1 VTLIDHGSGWRY
13 YDAAAAPPAVWKERT
28 FNDSSWRLG
37 ETPLGYGDGDEATV
51 VDSANGRITTYCR
64 RSFSVAAPASIG
76 ALTLR
81 LVRDDGAAVYL
92 NGAEVGRTNLP
103 PGALTSATLATANVG
118 GTEEKTQAWVTEIP
132 PSLLVAGSNV
142 LAVETHQSGA
152 SSSDISMD
160 AELIASPRAEPVI
173 VPAHS
178 WWRFSDSAAAPAAN
192 WAATGFDDA
201 AWPSGRGRLGYGNDG
216 EWTPLLFGANP
227 AVKPLAA
234 WFRHTFILEGAG
246 RYGSLRVRLQRDD
259 GAIVY
264 LNGTELFRDNLP
276 EGVLTNS
283 VRALSGQ
290 GGTDETLWR
299 TFIVPA
305 SALREGR
312 NVVAVQVHQAALDSS
327 DIGFDVELTGI
338 VHPPLQAT
346 WSVAQLILTT
356 SPGFSNWT
364 PESAGSLNGVWTAV
378 TATPVLS
385 GGQVRYTLPAPAVRQ
400 YYRMRRTGD

>member
-1 VTLIDHGSGWRY
+1 
-13 YDAAAAPPAVWKERT
+13 
-28 FNDSSWRLG
+28 
-37 ETPLGYGDGDEATV
+37 
-51 VDSANGRITTYCR
+51 
-64 RSFSVAAPASIG
+64 
-76 ALTLR
+76 
-81 LVRDDGAAVYL
+81 
-92 NGAEVGRTNLP
+92 
-103 PGALTSATLATANVG
+103 
-118 GTEEKTQAWVTEIP
+118 
-132 PSLLVAGSNV
+132 
-142 LAVETHQSGA
+142 
-152 SSSDISMD
+152 
-160 AELIASPRAEPVI
+160 
-173 VPAHS
+173 
-178 WWRFSDSAAAPAAN
+178 
-192 WAATGFDDA
+192 
-201 AWPSGRGRLGYGNDG
+201 
-216 EWTPLLFGANP
+216 
-227 AVKPLAA
+227 
-234 WFRHTFILEGAG
+234 
-246 RYGSLRVRLQRDD
+246 VRLQRDD